1 MIHGPAWK
9 TLGSWLSR
17 GIKYFRI
24 IKTLF
29 AYSSD
34 RRNLEYLVLFLSE
47 KDNDLTMEF
56 IMELQFFWKE
66 LSPGL
71 RKWVF
76 RKTTFLPLTFTCKV
90 ALLFSGWLT
99 KQRSADNRPSSHHI
113 RQATWLLYYLLWV
126 GCWMLM
132 LEIVIEANK
141 AKKEDYESWIKWHG
155 GQLLKPSALRIQQ
168 RSSYWLT
175 RILTRRDL
183 VRRATLTCCRLPTPL
198 MSSGASNR
206 PNWSSR
212 ITSTERSSSCS
223 VWPRFSICPCS
234 KLLRMLPS
242 DFLFGNLGLIWK

>member
-1 MIHGPAWK
+1 MFCIFFGDSWIHAWK

-24 IKTLF
+24 MKTLF
-29 AYSSD
+29 VYSSD
-34 RRNLEYLVLFLSE
+34 RRNLKYLVLFLRE

-56 IMELQFFWKE
+56 IIELQFFWKE

-90 ALLFSGWLT
+90 ALLFSGWLI

-168 RSSYWLT
+168 RSSLDCDCLATDILKYWHGGTSWEQHHWL
-175 RILTRRDL
+175 
-183 VRRATLTCCRLPTPL
+183 AAGCRLH
-198 MSSGASNR
+198 
-206 PNWSSR
+206 
-212 ITSTERSSSCS
+212 SCHQEH
-223 VWPRFSICPCS
+223 RT
-234 KLLRMLPS
+234 
-242 DFLFGNLGLIWK
+242 GQTGHLGLPRQKEAPAAWSDRDSPFAHVANF